1 MSKRKPI
8 YNPQLRPTNEGGDT
22 RRGLKKAVIPSQ
34 KVISVQDIPDYS
46 TPAGASMANEEM
58 RRLRDGL
65 SKVQAA
71 IQPTAGAGNSGGTAS
86 ATGGQGSGST
96 APGTN
101 GEVGKP
107 GKDGKDGTTFPWA
120 FTMQM
125 NGGNIGKPKIIQV
138 LNILNLGEKKWV
150 RPQYE
155 PLKNIA
161 TASYNIEWEFR
172 NKPGDLQIVTDS
184 EKREVEARAYVA
196 MPDFNKYLMLSQ
208 IDTPFSV
215 VAYIHGGVTDSETA
229 IGYNNGTHY
238 LKLNLR
244 GDTDIA
250 TKRKN
255 DADYIWV
262 YSQWDAPLDADQI
275 AGDDTKWHGYGW
287 RRIKVPDTN
296 APTNGDQSLEFV
308 QTTPALIWDIPHTL
322 TKIPNV
328 TTVDSFGVEMKGQI
342 VYPNAT
348 TVQVKFSVAVSGKAY
363 LN

>member
-8 YNPQLRPTNEGGDT
+8 YNPQLRPTNEGTDT
-22 RRGLKKAVIPSQ
+22 RRGLKKAVIPIQ
-34 KVISVQDIPDYS
+34 RVISVQDIPDYS

-65 SKVQAA
+65 SKVQATVQA
-71 IQPTAGAGNSGGTAS
+71 A
-86 ATGGQGSGST
+86 GSGSNGGSGSPT
-96 APGTN
+96 SSGSPNGGANGTN
-101 GEVGKP
+101 GEIGKP
-107 GKDGKDGTTFPWA
+107 GRDGKDGTTFPWA

-138 LNILNLGEKKWV
+138 LNLLNLGEKKWT

-155 PLKNIA
+155 PLRNIA
-161 TASYNIEWEFR
+161 TTSYNVEWEFR
-172 NKPGDLQIVTDS
+172 NKPGDLQIVTDN

-196 MPDFNKYLMLSQ
+196 MPDFNKYLMFSQ

-215 VAYIHGGVTDSETA
+215 AAYIHGGVTDSETA

-244 GDTDIA
+244 GDTDLA

-255 DADYIWV
+255 DENYIWV
-262 YSQWDAPLDADQI
+262 YSQWDAALNADQI
-275 AGDDTKWHGYGW
+275 AGDDTQWHGNGW

-296 APTNGDQSLEFV
+296 QPANGDQSLEFV
-308 QTTPALIWDIPHTL
+308 QATPTLIWDIPHTL

>member
-8 YNPQLRPTNEGGDT
+8 YNPQLRPTNEGNDT

-65 SKVQAA
+65 NKVQATVQA
-71 IQPTAGAGNSGGTAS
+71 AGGGNSGGSPTS
-86 ATGGQGSGST
+86 GGSGVSS
-96 APGTN
+96 GTNGAN

-125 NGGNIGKPKIIQV
+125 NGGNIGKPKVIQV
-138 LNILNLGEKKWV
+138 LNILDLGEEKFR
-150 RPQYE
+150 RPPDE
-155 PLKNIA
+155 PLRNIA
-161 TASYNIEWEFR
+161 TASYNVNWEFR
-172 NKPGDLQIVTDS
+172 NKPGDLQIVTDN

-196 MPDFNKYLMLSQ
+196 LPDFNKYMMFSQ
-208 IDTPFSV
+208 IHTPFSV
-215 VAYIHGGVTDSETA
+215 AAYLRGGQVTEGERFGWTD
-229 IGYNNGTHY
+229 GTHY
-238 LKLNLR
+238 LQIYLN
-244 GDTDIA
+244 GDRDLEES
-250 TKRKN
+250 RKN
-255 DADYIWV
+255 DEEYIWV
-262 YSQWDAPLDADQI
+262 YSQWDRKEIEDEV
-275 AGDDTKWHGYGW
+275 AGDPIKWHGNGW
-287 RRIKVPDTN
+287 RRIKVPSETPP
-296 APTNGDQSLEFV
+296 ANGDQSLEFM
-308 QTTPALIWDIPHTL
+308 QSTPALIWDIPHTL

-328 TTVDSFGVEMKGQI
+328 TTIDSFGVEMKGQI

>member
-8 YNPQLRPTNEGGDT
+8 YNPQLRPTNDGSDT

-65 SKVQAA
+65 NKVQATVQA
-71 IQPTAGAGNSGGTAS
+71 AGGGNSAGGSTTS
-86 ATGGQGSGST
+86 GGSPSGST
-96 APGTN
+96 NGTN

-125 NGGNIGKPKIIQV
+125 NGGNIGKPKVIQV
-138 LNILNLGEKKWV
+138 LNILNLGEKKFR
-150 RPQYE
+150 RPPDE
-155 PLKNIA
+155 PLRNIA
-161 TASYNIEWEFR
+161 TVSYDINWEFR
-172 NKPGDLQIVTDS
+172 NKPGDLQIVTDD

-196 MPDFNKYLMLSQ
+196 LPDFNKYMMFSQ
-208 IDTPFSV
+208 LHTPFSV
-215 VAYIHGGVTDSETA
+215 AAYLHGGQQDD
-229 IGYNNGTHY
+229 GYTSGYADGTHY
-238 LKLNLR
+238 LQIYLH
-244 GDTDIA
+244 GDRDLEQS
-250 TKRKN
+250 RKN
-255 DADYIWV
+255 NEEYIWV
-262 YSQWDAPLDADQI
+262 YSQWDRKAIEDQI
-275 AGDDTKWHGYGW
+275 AGDPVKWHGNGW